1 MIALGSTEISKVC
14 LGSNELSK
22 VCLGSTEIWSS
33 QPPPLPYDAEV
44 EYLESTGTQWIDI
57 GIQGV
62 TKSDEWTAVASRVEN
77 AATTLF
83 GYVQG
88 STYATLTMYHGS
100 RKNVELAWGTTGNTI
115 TSSLPS
121 LDEFHTYS
129 MTSNGS
135 VISLTIDGVTM
146 QQTRNA
152 FNNTANYGMGL
163 FCRTNGGTPQLFSK
177 LKLKSFQ
184 YERNGVLIRDF
195 IPVRKGQVGYLYDKV
210 SGNLFGNVGSGDFV
224 IGNDIN

>member
-1 MIALGSTEISKVC
+1 MGGVK
-14 LGSNELSK
+14 G
-22 VCLGSTEIWSS
+22 
-33 QPPPLPYDAEV
+33 LPYDAEI

-57 GIQGV
+57 EIQGV
-62 TKSDEWTAVASRVEN
+62 TKSDEWTAVVSRVEN

-115 TSSLPS
+115 TSALPS
-121 LDEFHTYS
+121 LDDFHTYS

-135 VISLTIDGVTM
+135 VISLAIDGVTM

-152 FNNTANYGMGL
+152 INNTVNYGMGL
-163 FCRTNGGTPQLFSK
+163 FCRINGGTPQLLSK

-184 YERNGVLIRDF
+184 YRREGSLIRDY
-195 IPVRKGQVGYLYDKV
+195 ISVRKGQVGYLYDKV
-210 SGNLFGNVGSGDFV
+210 TGRLFGNQGADAFIIGSDK
-224 IGNDIN
+224 NQQP